1 MTRKPFQRR
10 RKLIK
15 PGLQLR
21 LTAIFT
27 GLCALSLLLQFILFQ
42 SALTSAALELPT
54 DSARM
59 LDLSQGIVLKVLAI
73 SFLACLPLT
82 FLVGILTTFKLAGPI
97 WRFETFL
104 KAILRGEKPRD
115 FTLRKGD
122 HLNDLAN
129 LLVRA
134 TKDLREEE
142 PSKEDAVAVNLEENT
157 KRPSLPAILRRAS

>member
-1 MTRKPFQRR
+1 MKPTRFQRR

-42 SALTSAALELPT
+42 SALTSAAVELPS

-59 LDLSQGIVLKVLAI
+59 LDLAQGVVMQTLMV
-73 SFLACLPLT
+73 SFLVCLPLT
-82 FLVGILTTFKLAGPI
+82 FLVGILTTFKFAGPI

-122 HLNDLAN
+122 LLTELAG
-129 LLVRA
+129 LLVRS
-134 TKDLREEE
+134 TKPLRMGE
-142 PSKEDAVAVNLEENT
+142 PLNSPPPVIPA
-157 KRPSLPAILRRAS
+157 KRPSVPAGLRKAS